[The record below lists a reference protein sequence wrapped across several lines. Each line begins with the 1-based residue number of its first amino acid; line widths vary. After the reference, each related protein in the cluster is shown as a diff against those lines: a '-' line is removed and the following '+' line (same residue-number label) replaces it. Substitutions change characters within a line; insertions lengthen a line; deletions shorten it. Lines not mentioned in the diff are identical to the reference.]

1 MREILEELNK
11 RGFEEISKE
20 IIERAKNVAAGSSVH
35 FNMHSHI
42 GKCFVNAIPVVNGLG
57 AVYINWY
64 KSATG
69 RKLYIKNEDGRIN
82 ITELSDPIFEKA
94 QLSR

>member
-20 IIERAKNVAAGSSVH
+20 IIERSKNVAAGSSVH
-35 FNMHSHI
+35 FNMHSRI
-42 GKCFVNAIPVVNGLG
+42 GKCFVNAIPAINGT
-57 AVYINWY
+57 AVVYINWY
-64 KSATG
+64 RSSTG

-82 ITELSDPIFEKA
+82 ITELSEPIFEKA
-94 QLSR
+94 SR

>member
-1 MREILEELNK
+1 MKEILEELNK

-20 IIERAKNVAAGSSVH
+20 IIERSKNVAAGSSIQ

-42 GKCFVNAIPVVNGLG
+42 GKCFINAISVINGP
-57 AVYINWY
+57 ASVYINWY
-64 KSATG
+64 KSSTG

-82 ITELSDPIFEKA
+82 ITEFSDPIFEKV
-94 QLSR
+94 SR